1 MTNDI
6 DMPGERYDHV
16 FMNAASDKE
25 YIDAKLETTDTRVE
39 GKLSVLAATVDTQFA
54 GVDAKFAGVDA
65 KFAGVDAKF
74 AAVDAKFAAVDA
86 RFAEL
91 RAEMQKGF
99 AELTKWMVG
108 TVIAVNA
115 VSVTVLMF
123 AINNA
128 AHKAAAPPAPIIIY
142 TQPPAVPHVSAPAAV
157 NPK

>member
-1 MTNDI
+1 
-6 DMPGERYDHV
+6 MPGERYDHV

-39 GKLSVLAATVDTQFA
+39 GKLSVLAATVDTQ
-54 GVDAKFAGVDA
+54 
-65 KFAGVDAKF
+65 FAGVDAKF

>member
-1 MTNDI
+1 
-6 DMPGERYDHV
+6 
-16 FMNAASDKE
+16 MNAASDKE

-39 GKLSVLAATVDTQFA
+39 GKLSVLAATVDTKFS
-54 GVDAKFAGVDA
+54 GVDVKFAGVDT
-65 KFAGVDAKF
+65 KF
-74 AAVDAKFAAVDA
+74 AAVDAK
-86 RFAEL
+86 FAEL

-99 AELTKWMVG
+99 AEVIKWMVG

-128 AHKAAAPPAPIIIY
+128 APKVAAAPAPIIIY
-142 TQPPAVPHVSAPAAV
+142 TQPPAASQVPAPAPT

>member
-1 MTNDI
+1 
-6 DMPGERYDHV
+6 
-16 FMNAASDKE
+16 MNAASDKE

-39 GKLSVLAATVDTQFA
+39 GKISVLSATVDT
-54 GVDAKFAGVDA
+54 

-74 AAVDAKFAAVDA
+74 AAVDAKFA
-86 RFAEL
+86 EL

-99 AELTKWMVG
+99 AELIKWMVG

-128 AHKAAAPPAPIIIY
+128 APKAAPSATPIIIY
-142 TQPPAVPHVSAPAAV
+142 AQPPAASPVPAPTT
-157 NPK
+157 PK

>member
-1 MTNDI
+1 
-6 DMPGERYDHV
+6 MPGERYDHV

-54 GVDAKFAGVDA
+54 G
-65 KFAGVDAKF
+65 
-74 AAVDAKFAAVDA
+74 VDAKFAAVDA

-142 TQPPAVPHVSAPAAV
+142 TQPPAAPHVSAPAAV